1 MGNKGE
7 KWVIIDRFS
16 DSLPKTGKYFTAD
29 F

>member
-7 KWVIIDRFS
+7 KEIIINRFS
-16 DSLPKTGKYFTAD
+16 DSLPKTAKYFIAD